1 MGFLLFYSLFHLL
14 DGDFCLLILPT
25 QCLPRS
31 PVSPVFPL
39 QPCGDWFESTEQ
51 LSVRQHNSHYQY
63 SCINSNKTI
72 ITKLKCGIYQSKYNF
87 RHANMIFQYAQP
99 MKPTVTQMFEK
110 VNIREKNNT
119 YCFMG
124 PILLVPFTVEGQTLK
139 TAFFL
144 CCDQPFLFTS

>member
-1 MGFLLFYSLFHLL
+1 
-14 DGDFCLLILPT
+14 
-25 QCLPRS
+25 
-31 PVSPVFPL
+31 
-39 QPCGDWFESTEQ
+39 
-51 LSVRQHNSHYQY
+51 
-63 SCINSNKTI
+63 
-72 ITKLKCGIYQSKYNF
+72 
-87 RHANMIFQYAQP
+87 MIFQYAQP

-144 CCDQPFLFTS
+144 CCD